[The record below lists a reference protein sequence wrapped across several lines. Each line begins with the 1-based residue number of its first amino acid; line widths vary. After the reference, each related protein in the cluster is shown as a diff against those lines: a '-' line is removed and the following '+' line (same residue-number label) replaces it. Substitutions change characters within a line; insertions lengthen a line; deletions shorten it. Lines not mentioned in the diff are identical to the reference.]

1 MSYILDALRKSEQ
14 QRLQGEAPLLVS
26 TQLSSNVGGMQPALL
41 VYGLVAAILI
51 CAGILIGW
59 LRPWQQDET
68 EAGKSAITLTQDE
81 TKLPQIAPKP
91 QLLTPET
98 EKAKKP
104 ELALPEQK
112 SISTTKLASRADTMD
127 QDAPVPSNISA
138 NTSANISAK
147 VAALPRKSQ
156 TSTAVPQVPEQIV
169 DEAAT
174 PAMEKTTP
182 PSLDSNSTNGT
193 VDETAQ
199 EQKQEQRIFAMTE
212 LPLAIQQEIP
222 KMSISGHAYSTVPKE
237 RIVGINDRLLQE
249 GEYLSPGLRLE
260 QITSDGLVFSYKK
273 YLFHHSL

>member
-26 TQLSSNVGGMQPALL
+26 TQLSSNVGKQPVLL
-41 VYGLVAAILI
+41 FYGLVAAILI
-51 CAGILIGW
+51 CAGIFIGW

-68 EAGKSAITLTQDE
+68 EAVKSAIMLTQDE
-81 TKLPQIAPKP
+81 TKLSQIAPKP
-91 QLLTPET
+91 QLLSPEPEKVKTPE
-98 EKAKKP
+98 P
-104 ELALPEQK
+104 VIPQQK
-112 SISTTKLASRADTMD
+112 SISTTKLASRAESME
-127 QDAPVPSNISA
+127 QDMSAPSNTSA

-156 TSTAVPQVPEQIV
+156 TSTAVPPVPEQII

-182 PSLDSNSTNGT
+182 PSLESNGTNGT

-199 EQKQEQRIFAMTE
+199 EQKIIAMTE

-260 QITSDGLVFSYKK
+260 QITADGLVFSYKK
-273 YLFHHSL
+273 YLFRHSL

>member
-26 TQLSSNVGGMQPALL
+26 TQLSSNVGKQPALL

-51 CAGILIGW
+51 CAGIFIGW
-59 LRPWQQDET
+59 LRPWQQG
-68 EAGKSAITLTQDE
+68 EAEAVKSATTLTQDE
-81 TKLPQIAPKP
+81 TKLSQIAPKP
-91 QLLTPET
+91 QLLTPQP

-112 SISTTKLASRADTMD
+112 SISTTKLASRADRME
-127 QDAPVPSNISA
+127 QDVPEPS
-138 NTSANISAK
+138 NISAK
-147 VAALPRKSQ
+147 VAAMPRKSQ

-174 PAMEKTTP
+174 PSMEKSTP
-182 PSLDSNSTNGT
+182 PSLESNGTNGT

-199 EQKQEQRIFAMTE
+199 KQEQRIVAMTE

-260 QITSDGLVFSYKK
+260 QITADGLVFSYKK
-273 YLFHHSL
+273 YLFRHSL

>member
-1 MSYILDALRKSEQ
+1 MSYILDALIKSEQ

-26 TQLSSNVGGMQPALL
+26 TQLSSNVRKQPALL

-51 CAGILIGW
+51 CAGIFIGW

-68 EAGKSAITLTQDE
+68 EAVKSATTLTQDE
-81 TKLPQIAPKP
+81 IKQPQSTSEPLPKP
-91 QLLTPET
+91 GLLPPQP

-112 SISTTKLASRADTMD
+112 TIPTTKLASRADRME
-127 QDAPVPSNISA
+127 QDVPEPS
-138 NTSANISAK
+138 NISAK
-147 VAALPRKSQ
+147 VAAMPRKSQ

-174 PAMEKTTP
+174 PAMEKSTP
-182 PSLDSNSTNGT
+182 PSLESNGTNGT

-199 EQKQEQRIFAMTE
+199 EQKQEQRIVAMTE

-260 QITSDGLVFSYKK
+260 QITADGLVFSYKK
-273 YLFHHSL
+273 YLFRHSL

>member
-26 TQLSSNVGGMQPALL
+26 TQLSSNVGKQPALL
-41 VYGLVAAILI
+41 LYGLVAVILI

-59 LRPWQQDET
+59 WHPWQQDET
-68 EAGKSAITLTQDE
+68 AAVKSATTLTQNE
-81 TKLPQIAPKP
+81 TKPPQIVPKP
-91 QLLTPET
+91 KLLQPEP
-98 EKAKKP
+98 EKGKKP
-104 ELALPEQK
+104 ELALLEQK
-112 SISTTKLASRADTMD
+112 SISTTKLASMADRME

-138 NTSANISAK
+138 K
-147 VAALPRKSQ
+147 VTVLPRKSQ
-156 TSTAVPQVPEQIV
+156 TSTAVPQALEQIV

-174 PAMEKTTP
+174 PEMEKTTP
-182 PSLDSNSTNGT
+182 PSLESNSTNGN

-199 EQKQEQRIFAMTE
+199 EQKVIAMTE

-260 QITSDGLVFSYKK
+260 QITADGLVFSYKK
-273 YLFHHSL
+273 YLFRHSL

>member
-26 TQLSSNVGGMQPALL
+26 TQISSNVRKQPALL
-41 VYGLVAAILI
+41 LYGLVAAILI
-51 CAGILIGW
+51 CAGIFIGW

-68 EAGKSAITLTQDE
+68 EAVKSATTLTQDE
-81 TKLPQIAPKP
+81 TKPPQIASEPLPKP
-91 QLLTPET
+91 ELLPPQP
-98 EKAKKP
+98 EKAKKS

-112 SISTTKLASRADTMD
+112 TIPTTKLASRADRME

-138 NTSANISAK
+138 K
-147 VAALPRKSQ
+147 VTAMPRKSQ
-156 TSTAVPQVPEQIV
+156 TSTAVPEVPEQIV
-169 DEAAT
+169 DEAAMPT
-174 PAMEKTTP
+174 VEKTE
-182 PSLDSNSTNGT
+182 SNSTNAT
-193 VDETAQ
+193 VDEAAQ
-199 EQKQEQRIFAMTE
+199 EQKIIAMTE

-260 QITSDGLVFSYKK
+260 QITADGLVFSYKK
-273 YLFHHSL
+273 YLFRHSL

>member
-14 QRLQGEAPLLVS
+14 QRLQGAAPLLIT
-26 TQLSSNVGGMQPALL
+26 TQISYNVEKQPALL
-41 VYGLVAAILI
+41 LYGLVAAILI
-51 CAGILIGW
+51 CAGIMIGW

-68 EAGKSAITLTQDE
+68 EGGKSAITLTQDE
-81 TKLPQIAPKP
+81 TKPPPIVPKA
-91 QLLTPET
+91 QLLAPEP
-98 EKAKKP
+98 EKVKKP

-112 SISTTKLASRADTMD
+112 SISTTKLASMADSRE
-127 QDAPVPSNISA
+127 QDVPAP
-138 NTSANISAK
+138 TNISAK
-147 VAALPRKSQ
+147 VAAMPRKSQ
-156 TSTAVPQVPEQIV
+156 TSTAVPEVPEQIT

-174 PAMEKTTP
+174 PTMEKTIL
-182 PSLDSNSTNGT
+182 PSLESNGTNGI

-199 EQKQEQRIFAMTE
+199 EQKIIAMTE
-212 LPLAIQQEIP
+212 LPFAIQQEIP

-273 YLFHHSL
+273 YLFRHSL

>member
-26 TQLSSNVGGMQPALL
+26 TQLSFNVGKQPALL

-51 CAGILIGW
+51 CAGIFIGW
-59 LRPWQQDET
+59 LRPWQQG
-68 EAGKSAITLTQDE
+68 EAEAVKSATTLTQDE
-81 TKLPQIAPKP
+81 TKLSQIAPKP
-91 QLLTPET
+91 QLLTPQP

-112 SISTTKLASRADTMD
+112 SISTTKLASRVDRME
-127 QDAPVPSNISA
+127 QDVPVPSNISA
-138 NTSANISAK
+138 KTSANTSAK
-147 VAALPRKSQ
+147 VAAMPRKSQ

-174 PAMEKTTP
+174 PSMEKSTP
-182 PSLDSNSTNGT
+182 PSLESNGTNGT

-199 EQKQEQRIFAMTE
+199 KQEQRIVAMTE

-260 QITSDGLVFSYKK
+260 QIAADGLVFSYKK
-273 YLFHHSL
+273 YLFRHSL

>member
-26 TQLSSNVGGMQPALL
+26 TQISSNVGKQPALL
-41 VYGLVAAILI
+41 FYGLVAAILI

-68 EAGKSAITLTQDE
+68 EAVKSATALTQDE
-81 TKLPQIAPKP
+81 TKPPQIAPKP
-91 QLLTPET
+91 QLLTPQP

-112 SISTTKLASRADTMD
+112 SISTTKLASRVDRME
-127 QDAPVPSNISA
+127 QDVPVPSNISA
-138 NTSANISAK
+138 NTAANIPAK
-147 VAALPRKSQ
+147 IAALPRKSQ

-182 PSLDSNSTNGT
+182 PSLESNGT
-193 VDETAQ
+193 VDEAAQ
-199 EQKQEQRIFAMTE
+199 EQKIIAMIE

-260 QITSDGLVFSYKK
+260 QITADGLVFSYKK
-273 YLFHHSL
+273 YIFRHSL